1 MPVQVSEEIADRN
14 VREVWKKRKVDM
26 IRDLGDLADNL
37 QTAAEYVNS
46 AVAVCVR
53 PTHPLKGDGVAQLI
67 DIAEKITNYVYS
79 ANMIIQDLR
88 TGKAKI

>member
-1 MPVQVSEEIADRN
+1 MPVQVSEEIAERN

-26 IRDLGDLADNL
+26 IRDLSELADNL
-37 QTAAEYVNS
+37 QSAAEYVNA

-79 ANMIIQDLR
+79 ANMIIQDIR